1 MLSISKR
8 KHDKFHIY
16 LKVLNKDDV
25 GKVGCVFVAANLNIH
40 LSSITQ
46 ELFYEDVG
54 WQMRIVNHGNFN
66 DWYAFGNIEWHVT
79 E

>member
-54 WQMRIVNHGNFN
+54 
-66 DWYAFGNIEWHVT
+66 
-79 E
+79 